1 MQTRTAGG
9 FQMTDSPMS
18 LGEARQA
25 LHQASQRQLDAESAY
40 RQAVEELAGADLAYN
55 RAVARKMV
63 ELHAEGV
70 AWTAAKPLALGD
82 QAVSQLRYERDVK
95 RGVVDAA
102 ESGRYRLQADRR
114 SLEGIVNWSM
124 RRELAEGGM

>member
-1 MQTRTAGG
+1 
-9 FQMTDSPMS
+9 MTDSPMT
-18 LGEARQA
+18 LGEARRA
-25 LHQASQRQLDAESAY
+25 LHSASQRQLDSEQAY
-40 RQAVEELAGADLAYN
+40 RQSVEDLAAADLAYN

-82 QAVSQLRYERDVK
+82 ETVSQLRYERDVK

-114 SLEGIVNWSM
+114 SLEGIISWSM
-124 RRELAEGGM
+124 RRELAEGGA

>member
-1 MQTRTAGG
+1 
-9 FQMTDSPMS
+9 MTDSPMT
-18 LGEARQA
+18 LGEARRA
-25 LHQASQRQLDAESAY
+25 LHSASQRQLDAEQAY
-40 RQAVEELAGADLAYN
+40 RQAVEDLAAADLAYN

-63 ELHAEGV
+63 ELHADGV
-70 AWTAAKPLALGD
+70 AWTAAKALAVGD
-82 QAVSQLRYERDVK
+82 ETVSQLRYERDVK

-124 RRELAEGGM
+124 RRELAEGCA

>member
-1 MQTRTAGG
+1 
-9 FQMTDSPMS
+9 MTDSPMT
-18 LGEARQA
+18 LGEARRA
-25 LHQASQRQLDAESAY
+25 LHNASQRQLDSESAY
-40 RQAVEELAGADLAYN
+40 RQAVEDLAAADLAYN

-63 ELHAEGV
+63 ELHSEGV
-70 AWTAAKPLALGD
+70 AWTAAKSLALGD
-82 QAVSQLRYERDVK
+82 DNVSQLRYERDVK

-124 RRELAEGGM
+124 RRELAEGGA